1 MLEIYHKREVFYYK
15 KLYLL
20 PLSVLV
26 TIIVVTKTESVGKD
40 LNFRVYILAIAAFV
54 VGTVELI
61 IGGTLDLVANDL
73 GVSISAAGQLI
84 TIFSVVFALSGK
96 FERKTLY
103 VGALSIFLIGNIISA
118 CSVNYGMLMFSR
130 VICAASGSLII
141 ALSVTLASSVVEP
154 HFRARAIGI
163 IFMGISGSLVL
174 GVPLGLVLGNAYGWR
189 APFVLISILT
199 VIAIACI
206 SLFLTKVPPTSVLS
220 IREQIATLKDKKI
233 VSAQL
238 TSFLF
243 LTGHLTLY
251 AYLTPFLK
259 DVMHVEA
266 NWISVFYFIFGIA
279 AVIGGGFGGWL
290 ADKWGSKKS
299 IISIIIVFACAIFL
313 LPMMTFSFPLFII
326 MMGLWSM
333 LSWAISPAQQNYLI
347 EIAPESAGI
356 QQSLNNSALHLGIAL
371 GSTVGGVVIE
381 KSSVI
386 YNAWVGGGFIILA
399 LLCAIFSI
407 TRGRSTQFAKEE
419 SIV

>member
-1 MLEIYHKREVFYYK
+1 M
-15 KLYLL
+15 
-20 PLSVLV
+20 
-26 TIIVVTKTESVGKD
+26 GKN

-84 TIFSVVFALSGK
+84 TIFSVVFALSGPILLAVTGK
-96 FERKTLY
+96 VERKTLY
-103 VGALSIFLIGNIISA
+103 IGALSIFLIGNIISA
-118 CSVNYGMLMFSR
+118 FSLNYGMLMFSR
-130 VICAASGSLII
+130 VICAA
-141 ALSVTLASSVVEP
+141 
-154 HFRARAIGI
+154 
-163 IFMGISGSLVL
+163 SGSLVL

-189 APFVLISILT
+189 APFVLISVLT
-199 VIAIACI
+199 VIAIASI
-206 SLFLTKVPPTSVLS
+206 SLFLTKVPPVAVLS
-220 IREQIATLKDKKI
+220 VREQIATLKNKKI

-299 IISIIIVFACAIFL
+299 IISIIIVFACAIFI

-371 GSTVGGVVIE
+371 GSTVGGAVIE
-381 KSSVI
+381 QSSVI
-386 YNAWVGGGFIILA
+386 YNAWVGGGFVILA
-399 LLCAIFSI
+399 LLCATFSI
-407 TRGRSTQFAKEE
+407 TRGQSTHVAKKD

>member
-1 MLEIYHKREVFYYK
+1 M
-15 KLYLL
+15 
-20 PLSVLV
+20 LV
-26 TIIVVTKTESVGKD
+26 TIVVVTKIESVGKD

-61 IGGTLDLVANDL
+61 IGGTLDLVADDL

-84 TIFSVVFALSGK
+84 TIFSVVFALSGPVLLALTGK

-199 VIAIACI
+199 VMAIACI

-243 LTGHLTLY
+243 LTGHL
-251 AYLTPFLK
+251 
-259 DVMHVEA
+259 
-266 NWISVFYFIFGIA
+266 
-279 AVIGGGFGGWL
+279 
-290 ADKWGSKKS
+290 
-299 IISIIIVFACAIFL
+299 
-313 LPMMTFSFPLFII
+313 
-326 MMGLWSM
+326 
-333 LSWAISPAQQNYLI
+333 
-347 EIAPESAGI
+347 
-356 QQSLNNSALHLGIAL
+356 
-371 GSTVGGVVIE
+371 
-381 KSSVI
+381 
-386 YNAWVGGGFIILA
+386 
-399 LLCAIFSI
+399 
-407 TRGRSTQFAKEE
+407 
-419 SIV
+419 